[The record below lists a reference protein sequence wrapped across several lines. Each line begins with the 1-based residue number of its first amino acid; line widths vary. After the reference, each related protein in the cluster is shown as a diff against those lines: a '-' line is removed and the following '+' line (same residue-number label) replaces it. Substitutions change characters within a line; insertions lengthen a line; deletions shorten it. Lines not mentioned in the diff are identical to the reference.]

1 MASDPSTTPTAAPT
15 APRHIRLTSH
25 PGQQGAVGAPALR
38 WGAATAAERGPVVG
52 TTANRS
58 QRNVIGT
65 HSGSYGVYRALA
77 VAAGSLIKGHRA
89 DLTNTAP
96 TDLIGPY
103 PQWGDA
109 QKIVSID
116 PWGAAVQ
123 SVFAEQL
130 ALGYDIRPTIAVTKA
145 HIHLPEIK
153 QALAFQRL
161 QVDGKVLLDDSS
173 ATVTKVA
180 LEPVWWL
187 PGVAAR
193 FKVSEADLRRAL
205 FEETGGMYPE
215 LVTRSDLEV
224 FLPPIGGQTLY
235 VFGDIRDLANPAVTL
250 TARVH
255 DECNGSDVFGS
266 DICTCRPYLTHA
278 IEECIRGAQAGGV
291 GLIAYSRKEGRALGE
306 VTKFLVYNARKR
318 QLGGDSA
325 DKYFLR
331 TECVAG
337 VQDMRFQELMPD
349 VLHWLGI
356 QKIHRLVSM
365 SNDKFDA
372 ITGSGIEVGE
382 RVPIPHLLIP
392 ADARVEMDAKI
403 AAGYFTAGPV
413 PTEQELA
420 LTKGRALE

>member
-1 MASDPSTTPTAAPT
+1 MSSETTSPSK
-15 APRHIRLTSH
+15 HIRLTSH
-25 PGQQGAVGAPALR
+25 PGQQGTSGAPPIH
-38 WGAATAAERGPVVG
+38 WGAASAAERGPVVG

-77 VAAGSLIKGHRA
+77 VAAGNLEKGHRA
-89 DLTNTAP
+89 DLTDTAP
-96 TDLIGPY
+96 THRFGPY
-103 PQWGDA
+103 PAWSDA
-109 QKIVSID
+109 SKMVSID
-116 PWGAAVQ
+116 PWGALVAE
-123 SVFAEQL
+123 VFADHL
-130 ALGYDIRPTIAVTKA
+130 ARGYDIRPTIAVTQA
-145 HIHLPEIK
+145 HVHLPEIR

-161 QVDGKVLLDDSS
+161 KVDGKVLLEDGS
-173 ATVTKVA
+173 AVVTKA
-180 LEPVWWL
+180 AIEPVWWL
-187 PGVAAR
+187 PGVARR
-193 FKVSEADLRRAL
+193 FNVSEADLRRSL

-215 LVTRSDLEV
+215 LVTRSDIEV

-235 VFGDIRDLANPAVTL
+235 IFGAPADLAKPEVTL

-278 IEECIRGAQAGGV
+278 IEECIKGAQRGGV

-382 RVPIPHLLIP
+382 RVKIPDELIP
-392 ADARVEMDAKI
+392 ADARVEIDAKI
-403 AAGYFTAGPV
+403 AAGYFTDGQV
-413 PTEQELA
+413 PDAQQLTQ
-420 LTKGRALE
+420 TKGRDLA